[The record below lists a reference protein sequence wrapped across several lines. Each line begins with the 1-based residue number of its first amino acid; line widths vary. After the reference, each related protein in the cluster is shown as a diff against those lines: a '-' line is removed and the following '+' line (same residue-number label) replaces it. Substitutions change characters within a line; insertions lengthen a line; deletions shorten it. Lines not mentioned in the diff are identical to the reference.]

1 MYLQHWKY
9 ELTQDIETGRFCVR
23 HLTIEKGRFGGGVVT
38 RTIYESESYDD
49 AVSFCRAHNIHFTER
64 RG

>member
-9 ELTQDIETGRFCVR
+9 EITKDAETGNFCVR
-23 HLTIEKGRFGGGVVT
+23 HLTIETGRFGGGVVV
-38 RTIYESESYDD
+38 RTIYEGATFED
-49 AVSFCRAHNIHFTER
+49 AAAFCRARNITVHET

>member
-23 HLTIEKGRFGGGVVT
+23 HLTIEKGRFGGGVVV
-38 RTIYESESYDD
+38 RTIYESDSYDD
-49 AVSFCRAHNIHFTER
+49 AAAFCRAHNISFTER